1 MVLVAVDLKNI
12 SDGFD
17 KEVVKKD
24 VYDEVVKKNNAIK
37 TTDTADLVKFSKEKW
52 YC

>member
-12 SDGFD
+12 SDVFG

-24 VYDEVVKKNNAIK
+24 VRDEVVKKCNTIK
-37 TTDTADLVKFSKEKW
+37 TTNTADLVKFSKEKW